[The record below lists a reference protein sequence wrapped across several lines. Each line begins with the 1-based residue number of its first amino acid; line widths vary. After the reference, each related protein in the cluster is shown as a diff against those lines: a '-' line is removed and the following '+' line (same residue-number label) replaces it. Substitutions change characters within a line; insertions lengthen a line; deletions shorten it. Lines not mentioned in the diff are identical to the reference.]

1 MSPIE
6 VAAEELGSP
15 SPFLET
21 EVAPKRQPWWLF
33 AAAIAAVVVA
43 VVAVVVLTRG
53 GRGDQP
59 VEPTPAPVVVLP
71 PTETP
76 VAPLEEAPAEPVV
89 VPAAAT
95 PRPPTPTPTATETPT
110 ETPTE
115 TATPLPAAPAATR
128 VPPTA
133 TPAPPTATF
142 TPAVREGD
150 LVTAGPGVTRPVL
163 VRQVDPEY
171 PKLAQ
176 RMGIDG
182 EVEVEVLVG
191 PDGAVEDVRVVNVS
205 RTGVG
210 FERATIDAV
219 RQWRYKPAT
228 KSDVNVRMWVPA
240 RVRLTLR

>member
-1 MSPIE
+1 VQQPSLAE
-6 VAAEELGSP
+6 WLRVDKSKVRALLEELAFNAHAS
-15 SPFLET
+15 
-21 EVAPKRQPWWLF
+21 QPGLQ
-33 AAAIAAVVVA
+33 
-43 VVAVVVLTRG
+43 G
-53 GRGDQP
+53 
-59 VEPTPAPVVVLP
+59 
-71 PTETP
+71 
-76 VAPLEEAPAEPVV
+76 
-89 VPAAAT
+89 
-95 PRPPTPTPTATETPT
+95 TAD
-110 ETPTE
+110 
-115 TATPLPAAPAATR
+115 
-128 VPPTA
+128 
-133 TPAPPTATF
+133 
-142 TPAVREGD
+142 VREGD

>member
-1 MSPIE
+1 M
-6 VAAEELGSP
+6 
-15 SPFLET
+15 
-21 EVAPKRQPWWLF
+21 
-33 AAAIAAVVVA
+33 
-43 VVAVVVLTRG
+43 
-53 GRGDQP
+53 
-59 VEPTPAPVVVLP
+59 PAPIVVLP

-76 VAPLEEAPAEPVV
+76 VALMEEAPAEEPVAAA
-89 VPAAAT
+89 PAAT
-95 PRPPTPTPTATETPT
+95 PRPPTLTPTATETPT

-115 TATPLPAAPAATR
+115 TATPVPDAPTPTR

-133 TPAPPTATF
+133 TPAPPTASF

-150 LVTAGPGVTRPVL
+150 LVTMGAGVERPVL

-228 KSDVNVRMWVPA
+228 KSGVNVRMWVPA